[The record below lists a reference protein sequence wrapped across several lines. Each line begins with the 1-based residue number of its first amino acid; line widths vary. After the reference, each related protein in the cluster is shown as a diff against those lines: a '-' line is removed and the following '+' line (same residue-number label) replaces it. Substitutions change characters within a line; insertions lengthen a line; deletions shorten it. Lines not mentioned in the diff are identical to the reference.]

1 MNKPSEYQI
10 MVRLDTSEGEEFY
23 EARVT
28 ELQDVV
34 AFGATHSEAYEAAL
48 DAIAGLQEMF
58 ALHGKKLPPPQGA
71 PIEFSGRVTLRMS
84 KSLHAIVNSRSQA
97 DGVSLN
103 QWIVEAVA
111 RRIDSKATFY
121 FSDIIHYEGQISRKT
136 DSMSVRSE
144 KMKIYSLGTT
154 EKTNIY
160 HAISA
165 ISWGN
170 ETPRSLVTV
179 ATPEA
184 AKYEQH

>member
-1 MNKPSEYQI
+1 MNRPSEYQI
-10 MVRLDTSEGEEFY
+10 MVRLDTSEGEELY

-58 ALHGKKLPPPQGA
+58 SLHGKKLPPPLGA

-84 KSLHAIVNSRSQA
+84 KSLHAIVSSRSQA

-111 RRIDSKATFY
+111 RRIDSQANFY
-121 FSDIIHYEGQISRKT
+121 FSDVIQYEGQISRKIASMER
-136 DSMSVRSE
+136 DS
-144 KMKIYSLGTT
+144 YSLLTT
-154 EKTNIY
+154 EK
-160 HAISA
+160 SA
-165 ISWGN
+165 SYSPINWGN
-170 ETPRSLVTV
+170 PPTRSLVTV

-184 AKYEQH
+184 SKYEQH